1 MRLEQL
7 EAFIA
12 IADGG
17 SFQTAAKR
25 CGVTQ
30 STISRQ
36 LQSLE
41 SLLGL
46 TLVRRSNP
54 AQLTLA
60 GDRLLPH
67 ARRMLQEWDAATA
80 AISCLREG
88 QQPELCVAAIHSV
101 CAYLLPAILQ
111 EFIQTYPEMQLR
123 VTALG
128 SDRSLK
134 VLRDGLVDVAVVMN
148 NRFLTNNADWV
159 VDSLYTEPVVAL
171 VGSAHPLAGCDR
183 VSWGDLGAHPHVV
196 FKDGYGMQRLV
207 QEQFARQG
215 LTLRVALELN
225 TLDAFRGVVRQ
236 GKCVALLPESA
247 VMEARHDRDLRV
259 LPLAEPTI
267 EREVVLVTTRDR
279 LQFQPISYFRQL
291 VYATLNQKMLL
302 GDRAIGQSIG

>member
-7 EAFIA
+7 QAFLA
-12 IADGG
+12 IADTGG
-17 SFQTAAKR
+17 FQAAAKR

-41 SLLGL
+41 STLGL
-46 TLVRRSNP
+46 SLIRRSTP
-54 AQLTLA
+54 IQLTLA
-60 GDRLLPH
+60 GNQLLPH
-67 ARRMLQEWDAATA
+67 ARRMVQEWDLASR
-80 AISCLREG
+80 AIANLREG
-88 QQPELCVAAIHSV
+88 QQPELCIAAIHSV
-101 CAYLLPAILQ
+101 CAYRLPAILQ
-111 EFIQTYPEMQLR
+111 DFIQTYPQVQLR

-159 VDSLYTEPVVAL
+159 VDSLYKEPVVAL
-171 VGSAHPLAGCDR
+171 VSASHPLANHGP
-183 VSWGDLGAHPHVV
+183 VSWLDLGEYPHVV

-207 QEQFARQG
+207 QEQFAREG
-215 LTLRVALELN
+215 ITLRVALELN

-247 VMEARHDRDLRV
+247 VLEAKEDPGLRV
-259 LPLAEPTI
+259 LPLADPAI

-279 LQFQPISYFRQL
+279 LQLQPISYFRQL
-291 VYATLNQKMLL
+291 VQATLHQQALL
-302 GDRAIGQSIG
+302 PNHPLAK